1 MSSAED
7 LKKKIDRAVE
17 AAESEKAKL
26 LKRDGTRIY
35 SDTEHDGRL
44 RQIDDKF
51 NRITNEV
58 AEELDT
64 IAEEKEAE
72 LVQYR
77 YGDPTDAL
85 VGPQLE
91 NANAKRIFVKEDC
104 ETLPMPDLGRRL
116 RGVLEGGKK
125 ESIWLHARYAKMRL
139 ADIDRKVRDGV
150 ISPQKTEGI
159 TEVRTTLALL
169 EDKVTS
175 SVDKR
180 EAERTE
186 TELQAARDAKRYL
199 YSRCAQVDG
208 SDERARDVQRARV
221 SSL

>member
-26 LKRDGTRIY
+26 HKRDGSRIY
-35 SDTEHDGRL
+35 SDTEHAGRL
-44 RQIDDKF
+44 QQIDDEF
-51 NRITNEV
+51 TRVVDEV

-64 IAEEKEAE
+64 VAEEKEAD
-72 LVQYR
+72 LNQYR

-104 ETLPMPDLGRRL
+104 ETLPLTELARRL

-125 ESIWLHARYAKMRL
+125 ESIWLHARYARMRVN
-139 ADIDRKVRDGV
+139 DIDRRVRDGV
-150 ISPQKTEGI
+150 ISPEETEGI
-159 TEVRTTLALL
+159 TEVTTTLALL

-175 SVDKR
+175 TVDKR
-180 EAERTE
+180 EAERAE
-186 TELQAARDAKRYL
+186 AELQATRDVKRYL
-199 YSRCAQVDG
+199 YSRRAQVDG
-208 SDERARDVQRARV
+208 AADRARDVQRARV
-221 SSL
+221 SRL

>member
-26 LKRDGTRIY
+26 LKRDGNRIY

-51 NRITNEV
+51 NRVTNEV

-104 ETLPMPDLGRRL
+104 ETLPMLDLARRL
-116 RGVLEGGKK
+116 RSVIELGKK
-125 ESIWLHARYAKMRL
+125 ESIWLHARYARMRVNDL
-139 ADIDRKVRDGV
+139 DKKVGTASSRRRK
-150 ISPQKTEGI
+150 P
-159 TEVRTTLALL
+159 
-169 EDKVTS
+169 
-175 SVDKR
+175 
-180 EAERTE
+180 
-186 TELQAARDAKRYL
+186 
-199 YSRCAQVDG
+199 
-208 SDERARDVQRARV
+208 RA
-221 SSL
+221 

>member
-26 LKRDGTRIY
+26 HKRDGSRIY
-35 SDTEHDGRL
+35 SDTEHDGCL
-44 RQIDDKF
+44 QQIDDEF
-51 NRITNEV
+51 NRVVAEV

-72 LVQYR
+72 LNQYR

-104 ETLPMPDLGRRL
+104 ETLAMPDLGRRL
-116 RGVLEGGKK
+116 RGVLEGGNK
-125 ESIWLHARYAKMRL
+125 ESVWLHARYAKMRL
-139 ADIDRKVRDGV
+139 ADIDRK
-150 ISPQKTEGI
+150 
-159 TEVRTTLALL
+159 A
-169 EDKVTS
+169 
-175 SVDKR
+175 
-180 EAERTE
+180 
-186 TELQAARDAKRYL
+186 
-199 YSRCAQVDG
+199 
-208 SDERARDVQRARV
+208 
-221 SSL
+221 